1 LGFQHQHQTDRTRD
15 GGAFAEYIIQLFLRD
30 TYANKIEG
38 HLGVIPMSSVHSLDF
53 ILKRGVAEIIVE
65 ENFRRRLAAG
75 KPLRL
80 KMGFDPSKP
89 DLHIGHAVGLRKLRQ
104 LQELGHTVVL
114 IVGDWTA
121 QIGDPSGRDESR
133 VMLTPD
139 EVQANAKTYMDQ
151 FFTIVDR
158 ARTEVRWQS
167 EWFGKF
173 TLADVFNLTAR
184 FTFADMMEH
193 ETFDKRVKEGKPLSL
208 MELMY
213 PLLQA
218 YDSIAIDADV
228 EFGGTDQKFNIL
240 AGRQLQERLGK
251 TPQEVFLVPLLVGT
265 DGRKMSKSFGNTIDL
280 KADPNDM
287 YGKVMSLVDEVI
299 IEYFR
304 CVTDVPDA
312 ELVEMERALATH
324 SVNPRDLKMRLAREI
339 VAQFHSAEAA
349 RAAEAE
355 FVKVFQQREL
365 PSEMPTFTL
374 TSAMPIIDLLVTT
387 GLASSRSEAR
397 RLVQQGGV
405 KLNDTTVDKVDAVIP
420 ANEAVLRV
428 GRRKFLRLVAN

>member
-1 LGFQHQHQTDRTRD
+1 
-15 GGAFAEYIIQLFLRD
+15 
-30 TYANKIEG
+30 
-38 HLGVIPMSSVHSLDF
+38 MSSVPSLDF
-53 ILKRGVAEIIVE
+53 ILRRGVAEIIVE

-173 TLADVFNLTAR
+173 TLADVFNLTSR

-280 KADPNDM
+280 QADPNDM

-339 VAQFHSAEAA
+339 VAQFHGTEAA

-355 FVKVFQQREL
+355 FVRVFQQREL

-374 TSAMPIIDLLVTT
+374 ASATPIIDLLVTA

-405 KLNDTTVDKVDAVIP
+405 KLNDTTVDKVDTVIP
-420 ANEAVLRV
+420 PQKAVLRV
-428 GRRKFLRLVAN
+428 GRRKFVRLVTGDG